1 MRYPLYQGYCLLTNL
16 FTIVIKRFAF
26 LFSKHNRT
34 NKLIN
39 KCSSTCFG
47 WCSTWIRRNSKT
59 YVYSH
64 SMERPL
70 VLFLW
75 TFFYCHLQIYDL
87 NRDRRF
93 YVFWYLSKKNASNQQ
108 IISWGNAR
116 NCCCLSMYKH
126 SQWTLECSHYMFENG
141 LLPASEY
148 LRKHVRFE
156 LKALEIYSN

>member
-1 MRYPLYQGYCLLTNL
+1 MFFILRKSGLFVGILLILKLTLKKKKSNCDITLRLFRAVLLMRYPLYQGYCLLTNL

-47 WCSTWIRRNSKT
+47 WCSTWIRRDSKT

-87 NRDRRF
+87 NRDWRF
-93 YVFWYLSKKNASNQQ
+93 YVFWYLSKKMRQTK
-108 IISWGNAR
+108 R
-116 NCCCLSMYKH
+116 
-126 SQWTLECSHYMFENG
+126 
-141 LLPASEY
+141 
-148 LRKHVRFE
+148 
-156 LKALEIYSN
+156 